1 MSDSAPA
8 TGTPPEPKPPELKP
22 PELNSGPALRTIA
35 MPADANPNGDIFG
48 GWLLAQMDL
57 AGGTVAVRRAG
68 GRVATVGVEAMTFH
82 KPVYIGD
89 EVSCFA
95 TVERVGRTSI
105 RVRIDTWVQRHRTG
119 EAVKVTE
126 GVFTYVA
133 MGDDRKP
140 REVPAD

>member
-1 MSDSAPA
+1 MDERTPA
-8 TGTPPEPKPPELKP
+8 EL
-22 PELNSGPALRTIA
+22 SGGPALRTIA

-57 AGGTVAVRRAG
+57 AGGTVALRRSG
-68 GRVATVGVEAMTFH
+68 GRVVTVGVEAMTFH

-95 TVERVGRTSI
+95 TIERVGRTSI
-105 RVRIDTWVQRHRTG
+105 RVRIDTWAQRARSGDT
-119 EAVKVTE
+119 VKVTE

-133 MGDDRKP
+133 VGEDRQP
-140 REVPAD
+140 RTVPVG

>member
-1 MSDSAPA
+1 MSDRTPA
-8 TGTPPEPKPPELKP
+8 EL
-22 PELNSGPALRTIA
+22 SGGPALRTIA

-82 KPVYIGD
+82 KPVFIGD

-95 TVERVGRTSI
+95 TIERVGRTSI
-105 RVRIDTWVQRHRTG
+105 RVRIDTWAQRERTG

-133 MGDDRKP
+133 VGDDRRP
-140 REVPAD
+140 REVPAE